1 MRYDTRHKAKTRDRL
16 LKEAAK
22 AIRSKGPH
30 RIGVAEV
37 MGRAGLTHG
46 GFYAHFKSKDELV
59 TAALGQALEEARGRI
74 EVDTQNR
81 SAAEGVTMVIDRY
94 LSAEH
99 RDARTH
105 GCALTFLSADIPRLP
120 LASRQRFAAG
130 VANLVED
137 LAGHLGRLRR
147 ADPEAEASSMLSE
160 LFGALSLARADP
172 DAQRSNAF
180 LARSRSALK
189 RRLGL
194 ESLQI
199 QTKRK
204 QPCPAPPRAH
214 RSQARS
220 LS

>member
-1 MRYDTRHKAKTRDRL
+1 MRYDARHKAKTRDRL
-16 LKEAAK
+16 LKEATK

-37 MGRAGLTHG
+37 MDRVGLTHG

-59 TAALGQALEEARGRI
+59 TAAVGQALAEARARI
-74 EVDTQNR
+74 EVDTQDR
-81 SAAEGVTMVIDRY
+81 SATEGVTAVIDRY
-94 LSAEH
+94 LSAAH

-105 GCALTFLSADIPRLP
+105 GCALTFLSTDIPRLP
-120 LASRQRFAAG
+120 RASRERFAAG

-137 LAGHLGRLRR
+137 LAGHLGRLGR
-147 ADPEAEASSMLSE
+147 ADPEAEASSMLAE
-160 LFGALSLARADP
+160 LCGALSLARAEP
-172 DAQRSNAF
+172 DGRRSSAF

-194 ESLQI
+194 EAAQI

>member
-81 SAAEGVTMVIDRY
+81 SAAEGVTAVIDRY

-105 GCALTFLSADIPRLP
+105 GCPLTFLSADIPRLP
-120 LASRQRFAAG
+120 RASRERFAAG

-137 LAGHLGRLRR
+137 LAGHLGRLGR
-147 ADPEAEASSMLSE
+147 ADPEADASSMLAE
-160 LFGALSLARADP
+160 LLGALSLARTEP
-172 DAQRSNAF
+172 DARRSESI
-180 LARSRSALK
+180 LAGSRAALK

-194 ESLQI
+194 ESSQI
-199 QTKRK
+199 QTKGN
-204 QPCPAPPRAH
+204 PSCPAPPRAH
-214 RSQARS
+214 RSPAQS